1 MNRQLGKVSLPRL
14 KRSEESFIL
23 TWPTIEARGV
33 VHLSFFDFLPG
44 SSTRPYAEKRK
55 APVAKG
61 VNFTK
66 KVAAI
71 VKK

>member
-1 MNRQLGKVSLPRL
+1 
-14 KRSEESFIL
+14 
-23 TWPTIEARGV
+23 V